1 MLGKDKEKYMD
12 IIDMPHHVSE
22 SRSRMSLHDRAAQF
36 AAFAALTG
44 HEKKVNESADEVFRR
59 MEYGDEENGYFEFED
74 SI

>member
-22 SRSRMSLHDRAAQF
+22 KRPQMSLHDRAAQF
-36 AAFAALTG
+36 ASFAALTG
-44 HEKKVNESADEVFRR
+44 HEEKVNESAEEVYKR
-59 MEYGDEENGYFEFED
+59 MEYGDEENGYFEFEE